1 MPPLKVREHVE
12 LSRLLGHISS
22 QRLQKA
28 IDRETRMRPALMML
42 AATLTL
48 ATGVAVADECR
59 LKPKEVVTRFI
70 DELYL
75 QKHARTAFETWVE
88 PGYIQHNPLAAT
100 GRDAAIAFLEPFF
113 RDHPETEYSIKRIIA
128 EGNLVVVHSHA
139 KFAANDRGLA
149 VVDILRVE
157 HCKIAEHWDVAQ
169 PVPEKSAN
177 SNGMF

>member
-1 MPPLKVREHVE
+1 
-12 LSRLLGHISS
+12 
-22 QRLQKA
+22 
-28 IDRETRMRPALMML
+28 MRPSVLL
-42 AATLTL
+42 ITAATLIFASTL
-48 ATGVAVADECR
+48 AHAEECR

-70 DELYL
+70 TEFYVE
-75 QKHARTAFETWVE
+75 KRVREAFETWVV

-113 RDHPETEYSIKRIIA
+113 QGHPDAVYSIKRIIA
-128 EGNLVVVHSHA
+128 DGNLVAVHSHA
-139 KFAANDRGLA
+139 KFAAGDRGLA

-157 HCKIAEHWDVAQ
+157 HCKVAEHWDVAQ

>member
-1 MPPLKVREHVE
+1 
-12 LSRLLGHISS
+12 
-22 QRLQKA
+22 
-28 IDRETRMRPALMML
+28 MRPTVILL

-48 ATGVAVADECR
+48 VTVAQAEECK
-59 LKPKEVVTRFI
+59 LKPKEVVTKFMNEFYVEKRVR
-70 DELYL
+70 E
-75 QKHARTAFETWVE
+75 AFETWVE

-113 RDHPETEYSIKRIIA
+113 QGHPDAVYSIKRIIA
-128 EGNLVVVHSHA
+128 DGSLVAVHSHA
-139 KFAANDRGLA
+139 KFTADERGLA
-149 VVDILRVE
+149 VIDILRVE